1 MASGRRFTPSIV
13 PRIDP
18 TIALAV
24 LRITTGLLVFPHGL
38 RKLING
44 PVASIGEYI
53 ATHGLPPSFAYVI
66 TFGELAGLL
75 MVVGLFTRFASA
87 AVALTMASIAF
98 GGSLSEAAMLGTGES
113 LGFELSLMLA
123 VSATL
128 CVLAP
133 ATRVSLDALRGR

>member
-1 MASGRRFTPSIV
+1 V

-24 LRITTGLLVFPHGL
+24 LRIATGLLAFPHGL

-53 ATHGLPPSFAYVI
+53 AAQGLPPSFAYVI
-66 TFGELAGLL
+66 TLGELAGLL
-75 MVVGLFTRFASA
+75 MMVGLFTRFASA
-87 AVALTMASIAF
+87 VVALTMASIAF
-98 GGSLSEAAMLGTGES
+98 GGSLSEAVMLGTGES

-133 ATRVSLDALRGR
+133 ATRISLDALRRR